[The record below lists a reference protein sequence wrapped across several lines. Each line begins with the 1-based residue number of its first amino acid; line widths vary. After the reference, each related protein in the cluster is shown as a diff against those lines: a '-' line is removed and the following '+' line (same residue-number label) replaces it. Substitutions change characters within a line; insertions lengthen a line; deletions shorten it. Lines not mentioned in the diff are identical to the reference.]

1 MCVISIFEAEASHDM
16 SSNDGRI
23 GGQLQT
29 MDMDSEK
36 RLHNFPLERDPPESG
51 RAQIACSFAAMK
63 IEQTGRLV
71 YNGRRRWDLWIV
83 GLHDTDL
90 RNIKQCKNGPKI
102 NE

>member
-1 MCVISIFEAEASHDM
+1 M
-16 SSNDGRI
+16 SSNDGSAVDR
-23 GGQLQT
+23 QLQT

-71 YNGRRRWDLWIV
+71 YNGRRR
-83 GLHDTDL
+83 
-90 RNIKQCKNGPKI
+90 
-102 NE
+102 